1 MTVIQGIEHMPSVA
15 HVELYDPL
23 YHSPQPDLYEIY
35 RRMRDDHPV
44 YHNAERDVWCLSR
57 FADVQTA
64 ARDWQTFSNADGVVL
79 DVPAQFF
86 GPGDFLESDP
96 PRHDVLRRV
105 VRPFFLPKEIARLEH
120 LVASRV
126 GELIEQLAER
136 EQIDIARDFAWRL
149 PIWVICR
156 LLGVPATDDALVYR
170 LVTDLE
176 TRYPGDTAPREEARH
191 ALRGLISYAEELAR
205 YKRRIPGDD
214 LMSRLIAGEAKDTPR
229 RDEIPGMVVL
239 LLTAGSITTASLI
252 GNTLF
257 LLAKHDDAQGMLRA
271 GLTDIQVVVE
281 ESLRIESPVQYL
293 ARHTTRP
300 AKLHEVE
307 IPAKADVVLIWGS
320 ANRDERHFERPDV
333 FDAKRRK
340 QRNLTFGEG
349 IHFCLGAPL
358 ARLEARIAVP
368 AFLNAFTSY
377 EIGTAFERFFNH
389 TVRGFARLPATVLGR
404 RRGRRWPT

>member
-1 MTVIQGIEHMPSVA
+1 MTVIQDAGHTSSIA

-35 RRMRDDHPV
+35 RRMRDEHPV
-44 YHNAERDVWCLSR
+44 YHNADRDVWCLSR
-57 FADVQTA
+57 FADVQAA

-79 DVPAQFF
+79 DAPAQFF

-96 PRHDVLRRV
+96 PRHDVLRKV
-105 VRPFFLPKEIARLEH
+105 ARPFFLPKEIARLEQQVDAR
-120 LVASRV
+120 VA
-126 GELIEQLAER
+126 ELIERLVDQQR
-136 EQIDIARDFAWRL
+136 IDIARDFAWPL
-149 PIWVICR
+149 PIWIICR
-156 LLGVPATDDALVYR
+156 LLGVPPEDDALVHR

-176 TRYPGDTAPREEARH
+176 TRYPGDTAPRKEARS
-191 ALRGLISYAEELAR
+191 ALRELISYAEDLAR
-205 YKRRIPGDD
+205 HKRRAPRDD
-214 LMSRLIAGEAKDTPR
+214 LVSRLIAGEAEDEPR
-229 RDEIPGMVVL
+229 RDEIPGIVVL
-239 LLTAGSITTASLI
+239 LLTAGSVTTASLI

-257 LLAKHDDAQGMLRA
+257 LLAEHPDVQDMLRG
-271 GLTDIQVVVE
+271 GLTDIQAVIE

-293 ARHTTRP
+293 ARLTTKP
-300 AKLHEVE
+300 ASVHGIE
-307 IPAKADVVLIWGS
+307 IPEGADVILIWGS

-333 FDAKRRK
+333 FDVQRRK

-377 EIGTAFERFFNH
+377 EIGGSIERFFNH
-389 TVRGFARLPATVLGR
+389 TVRGFAQLPATVR
-404 RRGRRWPT
+404 